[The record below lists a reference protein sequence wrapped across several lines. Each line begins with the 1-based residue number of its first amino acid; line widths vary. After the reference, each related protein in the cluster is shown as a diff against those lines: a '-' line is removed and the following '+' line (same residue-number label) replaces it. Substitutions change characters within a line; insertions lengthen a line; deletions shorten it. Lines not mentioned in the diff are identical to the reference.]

1 MYQVTIKGRSLQELK
16 DAVNDINNEL
26 GNGNRVV
33 NGVERALTPAVE
45 AIITSTTLNVPKME
59 LSEDEVEVASPY
71 SEAPPLAHAGMVSHI
86 INPPVVDGEGLDAE
100 GLPWDKRINTES
112 KKKIVAGT
120 WKIKRGMDVN
130 VVNQVKAE
138 LKQAIHLQANPIAI
152 PAAPIDA
159 TTPAVA
165 MVPEVVTPV
174 APAAPVAPPVMNG
187 GHTLESFRANM
198 PMVMGTLITEGKITP
213 EYVEQLKAHFGT
225 QEIWN
230 VTEEQK
236 EEMFHTFVNHSII
249 VKVG

>member
-1 MYQVTIKGRSLQELK
+1 
-16 DAVNDINNEL
+16 
-26 GNGNRVV
+26 
-33 NGVERALTPAVE
+33 
-45 AIITSTTLNVPKME
+45 
-59 LSEDEVEVASPY
+59 
-71 SEAPPLAHAGMVSHI
+71 
-86 INPPVVDGEGLDAE
+86 
-100 GLPWDKRINTES
+100 
-112 KKKIVAGT
+112 
-120 WKIKRGMDVN
+120 
-130 VVNQVKAE
+130 
-138 LKQAIHLQANPIAI
+138 
-152 PAAPIDA
+152 
-159 TTPAVA
+159 

-174 APAAPVAPPVMNG
+174 APAAPVAPVAPAAPAAPVAPVAPVAPPVMNG

>member
-33 NGVERALTPAVE
+33 NGVERAFIDVAKPMVTKA
-45 AIITSTTLNVPKME
+45 AKTMTME

-71 SEAPPLAHAGMVSHI
+71 TEAPPLDMMDPRDAVLSQPI
-86 INPPVVDGEGLDAE
+86 TPITDGEGLDAE

-138 LKQAIHLQANPIAI
+138 LNKLSIYKLILLQFLQHL
-152 PAAPIDA
+152 
-159 TTPAVA
+159 
-165 MVPEVVTPV
+165 
-174 APAAPVAPPVMNG
+174 
-187 GHTLESFRANM
+187 
-198 PMVMGTLITEGKITP
+198 
-213 EYVEQLKAHFGT
+213 
-225 QEIWN
+225 
-230 VTEEQK
+230 
-236 EEMFHTFVNHSII
+236 
-249 VKVG
+249 